1 MASASSSLTQE
12 FEDWDRPF
20 TDEEL
25 QAIDEAVLQST
36 TTTDRPFTDEELQAI
51 DDAVSQSTTT
61 ADLSFTDDE
70 LHAMDDAVSQST
82 TTTSPSER
90 HVSCSSDYDADE
102 KSRRRL
108 PDSLFIF
115 HPNNTNSNSF
125 SLSPCHRR
133 NRFPSYAFRR
143 SSSTSTCQEIAFKG
157 RIVYSRG
164 FDEVEKSAEELLSF
178 VELKRRNGG
187 QAILGFDIEWRPT
200 FRRGVTPRKTAVMQI
215 CGDNNV
221 CYVMHVIHSGIPQNL
236 KSLLENPTSVKV
248 GVCIANDAF
257 KIFKDHNVSVKAL
270 EDLSDLANHKLGGDC
285 KKWSL
290 SSLTETLI
298 CKQLPKPNRIRLG
311 NWETDVLSKEQL
323 HYAAT
328 DAFVSWYLYEALQT
342 LPEAEN
348 KKIEESVV
356 LSS

>member
-12 FEDWDRPF
+12 FEDWDRPL

-25 QAIDEAVLQST
+25 QAIDYAVLQSTTTTDRPLTNEELQAIDDAVLQST

-61 ADLSFTDDE
+61 
-70 LHAMDDAVSQST
+70 
-82 TTTSPSER
+82 TSPSKR
-90 HVSCSSDYDADE
+90 HVSCSSDDDADK

-108 PDSLFIF
+108 PDSLFICQR
-115 HPNNTNSNSF
+115 NNTNSNSF

-143 SSSTSTCQEIAFKG
+143 SSSTSTYQVMRYPEIAFKG
-157 RIVYSRG
+157 RIVYSRS

-178 VELKRRNGG
+178 VELKRRKGG

-200 FRRGVTPRKTAVMQI
+200 FRRGVTPGKTAVMQI

-257 KIFKDHNVSVKAL
+257 KIFQDHNVSVKAL

-298 CKQLPKPNRIRLG
+298 CKQDLHVYKDKLHQFFLP
-311 NWETDVLSKEQL
+311 LSG
-323 HYAAT
+323 
-328 DAFVSWYLYEALQT
+328 
-342 LPEAEN
+342 
-348 KKIEESVV
+348 
-356 LSS
+356 

>member
-1 MASASSSLTQE
+1 MKNSKPLTKPFCSPPRLPIVPSPMKNSKPLTTPFRSPPRLPIYPSPMTNSTPWTTPFRSPPRLPPPQSATCHVPRTMTRMKNLAGDCPTPSSFSIQTTRIRILS
-12 FEDWDRPF
+12 PF
-20 TDEEL
+20 PLVIEEIAFPPTL
-25 QAIDEAVLQST
+25 FAVL
-36 TTTDRPFTDEELQAI
+36 L
-51 DDAVSQSTTT
+51 
-61 ADLSFTDDE
+61 
-70 LHAMDDAVSQST
+70 LHLLVKY
-82 TTTSPSER
+82 
-90 HVSCSSDYDADE
+90 C
-102 KSRRRL
+102 L
-108 PDSLFIF
+108 
-115 HPNNTNSNSF
+115 
-125 SLSPCHRR
+125 
-133 NRFPSYAFRR
+133 R
-143 SSSTSTCQEIAFKG
+143 SVVMRYPEIAFKG